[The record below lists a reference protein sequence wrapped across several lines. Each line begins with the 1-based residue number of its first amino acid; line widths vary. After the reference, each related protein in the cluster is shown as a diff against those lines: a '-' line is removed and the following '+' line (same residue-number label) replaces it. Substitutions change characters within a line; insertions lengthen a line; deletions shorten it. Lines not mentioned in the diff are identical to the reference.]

1 MNERATKVREPVSST
16 DAAKRLAESG
26 RAVVREPSGG
36 WSLIG
41 TCGTVDRPRRERVLT
56 ATTFEDAVREAC
68 Q

>member
-1 MNERATKVREPVSST
+1 MNERATKVREPSTT

-41 TCGTVDRPRRERVLT
+41 TCGTVDRPQRVAVLT
-56 ATTFEDAVREAC
+56 ATTYEDAIREAC